1 MSFKDQIVWITGASS
16 GIGEA
21 LAYAFVDEGARVI
34 LSARRKEELER
45 VKTACGDKAE
55 RCIVIPLDLTDAD
68 SLQRASQTV
77 FEKVGRVD
85 VLVNNGGISQR
96 SLVHETDLS
105 VDRRLMEINYFGH
118 VTLTKL
124 LLPQMIQQGGAHIVV
139 LSSLTGKFGF
149 PLRSAYAATKHALHG
164 FFDTLGL
171 ELFDKKVF
179 VTLVCPGRI
188 NTPISMSAL
197 TKDGTPHAQMDPGQA
212 NGIPAEDC
220 AQQILAAVRKRKKE
234 IYIGSLKEVAAVYLK
249 RFLPSV
255 LFNMARKE
263 SAV

>member
-21 LAYAFVDEGARVI
+21 LVYAFVDEGARVI

-45 VKTACGDKAE
+45 VKAACDDKAGQ
-55 RCIVIPLDLTDAD
+55 CIVLPLDLTDSE
-68 SLQRASQTV
+68 SLQKAAKSVQ
-77 FEKVGRVD
+77 EEVGSVN

-118 VTLTKL
+118 ITLTKL
-124 LLPQMIQQGGAHIVV
+124 LLPQMIAQGGAHIVV

-164 FFDTLGL
+164 FFETLGI
-171 ELFDKKVF
+171 ELFDKKVY

-188 NTPISMSAL
+188 NTPISLSAL

-220 AQQILAAVRKRKKE
+220 AQQILRAVRKRKKE
-234 IYIGSLKEVAAVYLK
+234 IYIGSLKEKLAVYLK
-249 RFLPSV
+249 RFLPGV
-255 LFNMARKE
+255 LFNIARKE
-263 SAV
+263 SPV